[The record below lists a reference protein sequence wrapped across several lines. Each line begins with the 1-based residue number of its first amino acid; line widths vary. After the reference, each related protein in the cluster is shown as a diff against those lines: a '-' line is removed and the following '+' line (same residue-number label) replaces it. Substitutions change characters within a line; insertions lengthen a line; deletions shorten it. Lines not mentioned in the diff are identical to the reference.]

1 MENSFQTG
9 LQWGRKSVHR
19 LHYTLGTAN
28 GMKSRGTLL
37 TAERKSLLCTSD
49 KGLLAKTYEE
59 LQSKMPVP

>member
-9 LQWGRKSVHR
+9 LQWVRKSVNR
-19 LHYTLGTAN
+19 LHYTLGTAK
-28 GMKSRGTLL
+28 GMKRRATLL

-59 LQSKMPVP
+59 LQSKMLVP